1 MAKYPRFNHVA
12 MSMPAEAL
20 DEQGRADI
28 IDFCH
33 EVFGWTEIEQLTKDR
48 QQLVLQ
54 AYTYGQFVFLIAGDE
69 PMTAPRMDHFG
80 MQVATM
86 EELDGMLDRARAY
99 KEKDPRVD
107 IVDKS
112 AEDFGPLVLTSF
124 YVGHLLPLMVEVQHY
139 ELTADAGG
147 AHRG

>member
-1 MAKYPRFNHVA
+1 MAKHPRFNHVA

-20 DEQGRADI
+20 DERGRSDI
-28 IDFCH
+28 IDFCN

-48 QQLVLQ
+48 AQLVLQ
-54 AYTYGQFVFLIAGDE
+54 AYTYGQFVFLIAEDE
-69 PMTAPRMDHFG
+69 PMQAPRMDHFG

-86 EELDGMLDRARAY
+86 DELDDMLTKARAY
-99 KEKDPRVD
+99 KEKDDRVD

-124 YVGHLLPLMVEVQHY
+124 YVRHLLPLMVEVQHY
-139 ELTADAGG
+139 ELKADRKA
-147 AHRG
+147 

>member
-1 MAKYPRFNHVA
+1 MAKHPRFNHVA

-20 DEQGRADI
+20 DDRGRADI

-48 QQLVLQ
+48 TQLVLQ
-54 AYTYGQFVFLIAGDE
+54 AYTYGQFVFLIADDE
-69 PMTAPRMDHFG
+69 PMRSPRMDHFG

-86 EELDGMLDRARAY
+86 DELDDMLAKARAY
-99 KEKDPRVD
+99 KDKDERVD
-107 IVDKS
+107 IVDKA

-124 YVGHLLPLMVEVQHY
+124 YVRHLLPLMVEVQHY
-139 ELTADAGG
+139 ELNA
-147 AHRG
+147 

>member
-1 MAKYPRFNHVA
+1 MAKHPRFNHVA

-20 DEQGRADI
+20 DERGRSDI
-28 IDFCH
+28 IDFCN

-48 QQLVLQ
+48 AQLVLQ
-54 AYTYGQFVFLIAGDE
+54 AYTYGQFVFLIAEDE
-69 PMTAPRMDHFG
+69 PMQAPRMDHFG

-86 EELDGMLDRARAY
+86 DELDDMLAKARAY
-99 KEKDPRVD
+99 KDKDDRVD

-124 YVGHLLPLMVEVQHY
+124 YVRHLLPLMVEVQHY
-139 ELTADAGG
+139 ELKAAVE
-147 AHRG
+147 A

>member
-1 MAKYPRFNHVA
+1 MAKHPRFNHVA

-20 DEQGRADI
+20 DERGRSDI
-28 IDFCH
+28 IDFCN

-48 QQLVLQ
+48 AQLVLQ
-54 AYTYGQFVFLIAGDE
+54 AYTYGQFVFLIAEDE
-69 PMTAPRMDHFG
+69 PMQAPRMDHFG

-86 EELDGMLDRARAY
+86 DELDDMLAKARAY
-99 KEKDPRVD
+99 KDKDDRVD

-124 YVGHLLPLMVEVQHY
+124 YVRHLLPLMVEVQHY
-139 ELTADAGG
+139 ELKADRKA
-147 AHRG
+147 